1 MRIFKS
7 VCILLSIVALTISC
21 KTSDPKPSPRPA
33 YSVPI
38 LYGSSAKVTIMAG
51 YTSLGDPGNIDGNLT
66 TARFGSLAGLAFD
79 SQNNLF
85 VVDRMYCTIR
95 KITPSGDVTTFAGT
109 GTNGHADGMG
119 KKASFYGPNG
129 IVIDPYD
136 NLYIVDCGNNC
147 IRKITPAG
155 EVTTFAGST
164 NGIGGS
170 DDGIGTA
177 ATFNGPIDLAMDVQ
191 GNLYVTES
199 YKIRRITPA
208 GLVTTLAGSDG
219 NGYRDGTDTAAYFW
233 GPTGIGVGLDGNIY
247 VSDDNKLIRKITPF
261 GVVSTFAGSYSA
273 SGYIDGIGT
282 AARFATLDGM
292 TIDASGNMY
301 VTDGILIR
309 KITPDA
315 VVTMV
320 AGGNGSPYI
329 ENGIGCA
336 SSFLYP
342 SGITHDATGNLY
354 VTELCLIRKIT
365 IQ

>member
-51 YTSLGDPGNIDGNLT
+51 YTSLGNPGNIDGNLT

-85 VVDRMYCTIR
+85 VVDGMYCTIR

-109 GTNGHADGMG
+109 GISGHADGMG
-119 KKASFYGPNG
+119 KTASFNRPNG

-136 NLYIVDCGNNC
+136 NLYITDCGNNC
-147 IRKITPAG
+147 IRKITAAG
-155 EVTTFAGST
+155 EVTTFAGSI
-164 NGIGGS
+164 NGIEGRN
-170 DDGIGTA
+170 DGIGTA
-177 ATFNGPIDLAMDVQ
+177 ATFVSLNNLAMDIQ
-191 GNLYVTES
+191 GNLYVTED
-199 YKIRRITPA
+199 YYVRKITPA
-208 GLVTTLAGSDG
+208 AVVTTFAG
-219 NGYRDGTDTAAYFW
+219 GTTAGDFFE
-233 GPTGIGVGLDGNIY
+233 PDGIGVGLDGNIY
-247 VSDDNKLIRKITPF
+247 VTSYFSRIQKITST
-261 GVVSTFAGSYSA
+261 GVVTTFAGSDGSNINYV
-273 SGYIDGIGT
+273 DGIGT
-282 AARFATLDGM
+282 AAAFRFLGEM
-292 TIDASGNMY
+292 TIDASGNIY
-301 VTDGILIR
+301 VVDDYLIR
-309 KITPDA
+309 KITTDS
-315 VVTMV
+315 VVSMV
-320 AGGNGSPYI
+320 AGGSGSPYI

-342 SGITHDATGNLY
+342 RGIAHDASGNIY

>member
-38 LYGSSAKVTIMAG
+38 LYKSSAKVTIMAG
-51 YTSLGDPGNIDGNLT
+51 YTSLGNPGNIDGNLT
-66 TARFGSLAGLAFD
+66 TARFGLLAGLAFD

-85 VVDRMYCTIR
+85 VVDEMYSTIR

-109 GTNGHADGMG
+109 GTNGHVDGMG

-136 NLYIVDCGNNC
+136 NLYITDCGNNC

-155 EVTTFAGST
+155 EVTTFAGSI
-164 NGIGGS
+164 NGIEGR

-177 ATFNGPIDLAMDVQ
+177 ATFVSLNNLAMDIQ
-191 GNLYVTES
+191 GNLYVTED
-199 YKIRRITPA
+199 YYVRKITPA
-208 GLVTTLAGSDG
+208 AVVTTFAGGTTAGDFFEPDG
-219 NGYRDGTDTAAYFW
+219 ID
-233 GPTGIGVGLDGNIY
+233 VGLDGNVY
-247 VSDDNKLIRKITPF
+247 VTSYFTRIQKITSS
-261 GVVSTFAGSYSA
+261 GIVTTFAGSDSISA
-273 SGYIDGIGT
+273 FKNGIRT
-282 AARFATLDGM
+282 AARFERLGAM
-292 TIDASGNMY
+292 TIDAYGNMY
-301 VTDGILIR
+301 VIDGILIR
-309 KITPDA
+309 KITPDS
-315 VVTMV
+315 VVSMV

-342 SGITHDATGNLY
+342 SGITHDASGNIY

>member
-51 YTSLGDPGNIDGNLT
+51 YTSLGNPGNIDGNLT
-66 TARFGSLAGLAFD
+66 TARFGELAGLAFD

-85 VVDRMYCTIR
+85 VVDRKYCTIR

-119 KKASFYGPNG
+119 KTASFYGPNG
-129 IVIDPYD
+129 IVIDPAD
-136 NLYIVDCGNNC
+136 NLYITDIGNNC
-147 IRKITPAG
+147 IRKITPTG
-155 EVTTFAGST
+155 EVTTFAGSI
-164 NGIGGS
+164 NGIAGR
-170 DDGIGTA
+170 DDGIGNA
-177 ATFNGPIDLAMDVQ
+177 ATFNHPKNLAMDIQ
-191 GNLYVTES
+191 GNLYVTED
-199 YKIRRITPA
+199 YDVRKITPA
-208 GLVTTLAGSDG
+208 GLVTTFAGGPSAG
-219 NGYRDGTDTAAYFW
+219 NYFE
-233 GPTGIGVGLDGNIY
+233 PNGIGVGLDGNIY
-247 VSDDNKLIRKITPF
+247 VTSYFSRIQKITST
-261 GVVSTFAGSYSA
+261 GVVTTFAGSDSISA
-273 SGYIDGIGT
+273 FKDGIGT
-282 AARFATLDGM
+282 AARFSFLGGL
-292 TIDASGNMY
+292 TIDPSGNMY
-301 VTDGILIR
+301 VFDDILIR

-320 AGGNGSPYI
+320 AGGSGSPYI

-336 SSFLYP
+336 SSFPFIYP
-342 SGITHDATGNLY
+342 LDITHDAMGNLY
-354 VTELCLIRKIT
+354 VTERCLIRKIT